1 VLVRGRN
8 GLLLLILIAGVVS
21 VHGASNEE
29 ANCEREREALFA
41 EVRER
46 RSEGEAVR
54 QALIER
60 INAQIERYSQSAPV
74 CTGRLREHEAY
85 LLVMGN
91 RFEEVVST
99 TSNYLG
105 GEGQRTSTRSKVILL
120 MQQGYALG
128 RLGRMLD
135 AAQANYRAAGMAND
149 APAAYGVRALIEAGR
164 MARMLGELNE
174 SESYLRASI
183 ALANDSLGVA
193 PELVDLKGHAWTS
206 YSILTDLRLRD
217 AGTPAER
224 DSLVML
230 LDRRTAA
237 ALEFLSTSGQ
247 PAGFRSVVL
256 GLSAV
261 AAAYRGDFDTARG
274 RLRQA
279 PALAREA
286 GLLAPE
292 AGFET
297 MMAEGRIAEIAGE
310 LSEAADAYRRG
321 RDEALRTG
329 YARNEATALEHLG
342 RLEERRERWTQAATY
357 FEEAIARREIERD
370 RLGLDDW
377 SSSAFTTMQQPY
389 RGLVRTQLAMGDVQG
404 AFKTLDQTRAR
415 YLRDLLHYQEVRK
428 SLKPTTRS
436 QVDSVADK
444 LSEARMA
451 FFKAATP
458 AERAARRLETSRY
471 QRQIEQLTASG
482 LKSRPETD
490 LDLHALQEQLAVE
503 DRTLIAYFVDDLES
517 SAFVL
522 RGDTLVNVPLPT
534 TRAGA
539 REELEAVGW
548 PWKAGAPDP
557 ALALPAL
564 HRLYSLLIE
573 PLRPWVPTPRVTIVP
588 DLDVATVPFAALTS
602 GVADDYA
609 TAPYLLHDWAIGT
622 ELAAALIET
631 APSSGDSTE
640 TRPLDVLAFGRSD
653 FEGDRSTWNTS
664 GWGDLPHVTR
674 EVRRV
679 ASSGEGEAL
688 VDAEA
693 TEHRFRRRVGDA
705 DVVHLASHAEA
716 NPTLPLYSRI
726 ALSEDDREDGVLH
739 LYEMME
745 LEMNADL
752 VVLSGCSTAG
762 GGRQSG
768 EGLVGLQYGMRAAGA
783 QATVSTLWPVADD
796 ATSEIMGAFYDG
808 LAAGKGKDL
817 ALRDAQR
824 AYIGAHDG
832 IEASPF
838 YWAAPVLSGTPNP
851 IPFEQGVPGWLL
863 GLGGVG
869 AVLAAAL
876 AWRLRT
882 HPPNA

>member
-1 VLVRGRN
+1 
-8 GLLLLILIAGVVS
+8 
-21 VHGASNEE
+21 
-29 ANCEREREALFA
+29 
-41 EVRER
+41 
-46 RSEGEAVR
+46 
-54 QALIER
+54 LIER
-60 INAQIERYSQSAPV
+60 INALIERYSRSAPD

-85 LLVMGN
+85 LLVMDN

-99 TSNYLG
+99 TSDYLD

-128 RLGRMLD
+128 RLGRWLD

-149 APAAYGVRALIEAGR
+149 APATYGVRALIEAGR

-183 ALANDSLGVA
+183 ALANDSLDAA

-217 AGTPAER
+217 AGTPVER
-224 DSLVML
+224 DSLVEL
-230 LDRRTAA
+230 LDTRTAA
-237 ALEFLSTSGQ
+237 ALELLSTTGQ

-261 AAAYRGDFDTARG
+261 AAAYRGDFDTARR

-297 MMAEGRIAEIAGE
+297 LMAEGRVAEIAGE
-310 LSEAADAYRRG
+310 LSRAADAYRRG
-321 RDEALRTG
+321 RDEALRIG

-342 RLEERRERWTQAATY
+342 RLEEQRERWAQAATY

-377 SSSAFTTMQQPY
+377 SSSAFTTMQKPY
-389 RGLVRTQLAMGDVQG
+389 RGLVRTQLALGNVQG
-404 AFKTLDQTRAR
+404 AFRTLDLTRAR
-415 YLRDLLHYQEVRK
+415 YLRDLLRYQEVRK

-444 LSEARMA
+444 LSETRMA
-451 FFKAATP
+451 FFNATTP

-471 QRQIEQLTASG
+471 QRQIERLTETGPTSG
-482 LKSRPETD
+482 PETD
-490 LDLHALQEQLAVE
+490 LDLHVLQEQLAVE
-503 DRTLIAYFVDDLES
+503 DRTLVAYFVDDLES

-534 TRAGA
+534 TRAGV
-539 REELEAVGW
+539 REELEAIGW
-548 PWKAGAPDP
+548 PWNAGAPDP

-573 PLRPWVPTPRVTIVP
+573 PLRPWVPTHRVTIVP

-602 GVADDYA
+602 RVTDNYA

-622 ELAAALIET
+622 ELAAALIEP

-653 FEGDRSTWNTS
+653 FGGDRSTWNTA

-679 ASSGEGEAL
+679 ASTGEGEAL

-693 TEHRFRRRVGDA
+693 TEHRFRQRIGDA

-716 NPTLPLYSRI
+716 NPTLPLYSKI
-726 ALSEDDREDGVLH
+726 ALSEDEREDGVLH

-745 LEMNADL
+745 LEVDADL

-783 QATVSTLWPVADD
+783 QATVATLWPVADD
-796 ATSEIMGAFYDG
+796 AMAEIMGAFYDG
-808 LAAGKGKDL
+808 LASGKSKDL

-824 AYIGAHDG
+824 AYIGTHDG

-838 YWAAPVLSGTPNP
+838 YWAAPALSGTPDP
-851 IPFEQGVPGWLL
+851 IPFERNVPWWLL
-863 GLGGVG
+863 GLGGAG
-869 AVLAAAL
+869 AILAASL

-882 HPPNA
+882 YPTDA